1 MAFIMQSDQHE
12 LTLFKRS
19 INQSRKLKRTYLIGS
34 HERVSVSAVLG
45 AADDVVCCQLDV
57 RSQSAGDR
65 WQAAGLDLRLHSLPS
80 QHSRGA
86 AKCYSDSALSLSLS
100 EARSL
105 FWLLIWLMLLQ
116 MWPDLVKKSKDGGLD
131 VIETY
136 VFWNLH
142 EPVRNQVSFLLFYI
156 LCLGHW
162 HCFRIWQIP

>member
-1 MAFIMQSDQHE
+1 VLLLTTIQKETKEKLVSSARSDE
-12 LTLFKRS
+12 R
-19 INQSRKLKRTYLIGS
+19 GS
-34 HERVSVSAVLG
+34 VSVSAVLG

-65 WQAAGLDLRLHSLPS
+65 RQAPGLDLGLHSLPS
-80 QHSRGA
+80 QHSRG

-105 FWLLIWLMLLQ
+105 FVLLIWLMLLQ

-142 EPVRNQVSFLLFYI
+142 EPVRNQVSFLLFYF
-156 LCLGHW
+156 LSWSLALFPHL
-162 HCFRIWQIP
+162 QIP

>member
-1 MAFIMQSDQHE
+1 VLL
-12 LTLFKRS
+12 LTTIQKETKE
-19 INQSRKLKRTYLIGS
+19 KLVSSARS
-34 HERVSVSAVLG
+34 HERGSVSVSAVLG

-65 WQAAGLDLRLHSLPS
+65 RQAPGLDLGLHSLPS
-80 QHSRGA
+80 QHSRG

-105 FWLLIWLMLLQ
+105 FVLLIWLMLLQ

-142 EPVRNQVSFLLFYI
+142 EPVRNQVSFLLCYF